1 MRILV
6 APDSFKESLT
16 AAEAAA
22 RIAEGIYRIFPAAQI
37 TRLPLSD
44 GGEGLT
50 ETLVA
55 ALSGRM
61 LKQEV
66 TGPMGGRVT
75 ARLGVT
81 KDHTAIM
88 EMAEASGLA
97 LVPAAQR
104 NPLTATTRGTGEL
117 IRAALDQGCRRLII
131 GIGGSATN
139 DGGAGMAQ
147 ALGVKMLD
155 ALGRDI
161 GPGAAGL
168 LGLASIDVS
177 TVDPRLA
184 LTEISVACDVTNSL
198 CGPQG
203 ASYVYGPQKGADAAT
218 VERMDRALSRMAEV
232 VKRDLSLAICELP
245 GAGAAG
251 GLGAGLKAFAGADL
265 RPGLDL
271 VLDILQFD
279 ALLST
284 KPDLIITGE
293 GEINGQSLY
302 GKVPVGVARRARKYG
317 IPVLAIAG
325 SIGADAEQVYAE
337 GMTALMSIAP
347 GPITREESMARAG
360 ELVADAAERAMRLM
374 ILSGKTFG

>member
-1 MRILV
+1 MHIVV

-16 AAEAAA
+16 AAEAAT

-55 ALSGRM
+55 AMTGRM

-75 ARLGVT
+75 ARFGVT
-81 KDHTAIM
+81 EDHTAIM

-97 LVPAAQR
+97 LVPTAQR
-104 NPLTATTRGTGEL
+104 NPLTATTLGTGEL

-155 ALGRDI
+155 VQGRDI

-168 LGLASIDVS
+168 LELASIDLS
-177 TVDPRLA
+177 AVDPRLS
-184 LTEISVACDVTNSL
+184 LTEISAACDVTNPL

-203 ASYVYGPQKGADAAT
+203 ASYVYGPQKGANAAT
-218 VERMDRALSRMAEV
+218 VERMDRALARMAEV
-232 VKRDLSLAICELP
+232 VKRDLGLDICELP

-279 ALLST
+279 ALLSAG
-284 KPDLIITGE
+284 PDLIITGE

-325 SIGADAEQVYAE
+325 SIGADAEQVYVE
-337 GMTALMSIAP
+337 GITALMSIAP
-347 GPITREESMARAG
+347 GPITRQESMTRAA

-374 ILSGKTFG
+374 ILI